1 VEDNALGLYIAQHR
15 DALGLTQKGLADAV
29 GISRPYLTQIENG
42 SRKPSDDTLQRLF
55 RALGIPVKQAMDDLL
70 ADQLDPHVLQT
81 ISGAVHAFDLM
92 GRYLTEEQLA
102 EVLSAFGSAEQIAA
116 MAHLVVNEQPISGG
130 PDRWLE
136 LGKED
141 RRLVQRIVNRLADA
155 AH

>member
-1 VEDNALGLYIAQHR
+1 MEDNALGLYIAQHR
-15 DALGLTQKGLADAV
+15 DALGLSQKALADAV

-70 ADQLDPHVLQT
+70 ADQLDPRVLQT
-81 ISGAVHAFDLM
+81 IGGAVHAFDLM

-102 EVLSAFGSAEQIAA
+102 EVVGAFGSAEQIAA
-116 MAHLVVNEQPISGG
+116 MAHFVVNEQPISGG

-155 AH
+155 AR